1 MTPLSADI
9 PSLDIR
15 SSIDGLRRRWWI
27 VVVTIAVA
35 LIVVFVQ
42 DTGLRSEPAGE
53 TVVTA
58 RYQAEIETDEL
69 ALAAVDPASVNPVP
83 SYENQLAILTSPET
97 LDELQKATGSTA
109 TVEVERSEPRFTITD
124 TIDEE
129 NNYVSFLRT
138 GNPTYTFICKG
149 ENEGTCVDLID
160 AYVTKTGRLRTESI
174 TGGLDDGERL
184 LESLIDSTSARLAAL
199 NAGDDRRAATLVEL
213 ASLHTKLEAVRF
225 VRSNVNGNLVVVSQD
240 SRVSG
245 KTLNSVSASTYGFGF
260 GVGLIVGLLI
270 ALQLTAMDRVIRRGW
285 QVTRL
290 GGDVRLLG
298 SPHPRRDAAQAVAI
312 GASLKTAAASGSR
325 SAVIVAL
332 GESSQA
338 FAREVMEIVPELS
351 TTVIASADAA
361 SVNDIGGD
369 PSRSLVL
376 LVDAGHTTRDQ
387 VAEAI
392 GLLTSGGAR
401 LLGVALVG

>member
-1 MTPLSADI
+1 M
-9 PSLDIR
+9 
-15 SSIDGLRRRWWI
+15 
-27 VVVTIAVA
+27 VVTIAVA

-42 DTGLRSEPAGE
+42 DSGLRSEPAGE
-53 TVVTA
+53 TIVTA
-58 RYQAEIETDEL
+58 RYQAKIETDEL
-69 ALAAVDPASVNPVP
+69 SLAAVDPASVNPVP
-83 SYENQLAILTSPET
+83 SYENQIAILNSPEM
-97 LDELQKATGSTA
+97 LNELQRATGSSA
-109 TVEVERSEPRFTITD
+109 TVEVERSEPRFTIVD
-124 TIDEE
+124 TIDDE

-138 GNPTYTFICKG
+138 GSPTYSFICKG
-149 ENEGTCVDLID
+149 ENEETCVNLIE
-160 AYVTKTGRLRTESI
+160 AYVVKTGQLRAESI
-174 TGGLDDGERL
+174 TGGLDDGESL
-184 LESLIDSTSARLAAL
+184 LKSLIDSTSTKLATLKA
-199 NAGDDRRAATLVEL
+199 DDDHRAAILVEL
-213 ASLHTKLEAVRF
+213 ASLQTKLEAVRF
-225 VRSNVNGNLVVVSQD
+225 VRSNVNGNLVIVSQD
-240 SRVSG
+240 SQVSG
-245 KTLNSVSASTYGFGF
+245 KTLNSVSASTYGFGL
-260 GVGLIVGLLI
+260 GIGLIVGLLI
-270 ALQLTAMDRVIRRGW
+270 ALQLTAMDRVIRHGW
-285 QVTRL
+285 QITRL

-338 FAREVMEIVPELS
+338 FAREVLEIIPDLS
-351 TTVIASADAA
+351 TTVIASADAT

-387 VAEAI
+387 AAEAI

>member
-15 SSIDGLRRRWWI
+15 NSIDGLRRRWWI
-27 VVVTIAVA
+27 VVVTIAIA
-35 LIVVFVQ
+35 LVVVFVQ
-42 DTGLRSEPAGE
+42 DTGLRSQPTGE
-53 TVVTA
+53 TIVTT

-83 SYENQLAILTSPET
+83 SYENQLAILNSPKT
-97 LDELQKATGSTA
+97 LDELRKATGSAA
-109 TVEVERSEPRFTITD
+109 TVRVERSEPRFTITD

-138 GNPTYTFICKG
+138 GNPTYTFVCRG
-149 ENEGTCVDLID
+149 ENEETCVYLID
-160 AYVTKTGRLRTESI
+160 AYVIKTSQLRTESI

-184 LESLIDSTSARLAAL
+184 LTSLIDSTSIRLESL

-213 ASLHTKLEAVRF
+213 ASLQTKLAAVRF
-225 VRSNVNGNLVVVSQD
+225 VRSKVSGNMVLVSQD

-285 QVTRL
+285 QVRRL
-290 GGDVRLLG
+290 GDNIQLLG
-298 SPHPRRDAAQAVAI
+298 SPLPRHDTAQVVAV
-312 GASLKTAAASGSR
+312 GASLKTAVASGSR
-325 SAVIVAL
+325 STIIVAL

-338 FAREVMEIVPELS
+338 LAQEVLEIVPDLS
-351 TTVIASADAA
+351 TTVIASADAV
-361 SVNDIGGD
+361 SVDDIGGD
-369 PSRSLVL
+369 PSRSVVL

-387 VAEAI
+387 VEEAI